1 MAYLKSKGKE
11 LERWDSRDLVE
22 YIDLGTSYYFNKN
35 MSTYVDYKINLL
47 DDTKLHEA
55 ISINT
60 DNIVAVGLVYQF

>member
-11 LERWDSRDLVE
+11 LERWDSQDLVE

-47 DDTKLHEA
+47 DDTSFTKQS
-55 ISINT
+55 SINT